1 MSRLL
6 ISLILLAAPIF
17 GQALS
22 QGEHDYAVS
31 ALHGTRKQ
39 FIDTLG
45 PLSEAQMKWKPAPN
59 VWSIAEVAEHIVV
72 SEDFLPAIVTK
83 MMASPATPE
92 KKKANPRETDYML
105 IKVLPVRDK
114 KAQAPEPLKPT
125 GKYPN
130 KAALLNGFRTA
141 RDRNITYVRETQD
154 DLRVHFSAHPV
165 FGELDGLQWYILL
178 AGHSERHINQ
188 MKEVM
193 ASPGFPA
200 K

>member
-6 ISLILLAAPIF
+6 ISLTLLAAPIF

-22 QGEHDYAVS
+22 QGERDYAVS

-39 FIDTLG
+39 FLDTLG
-45 PLSEAQMKWKPAPN
+45 PLSEAQMKWNPAPN
-59 VWSIAEVAEHIVV
+59 VWSIADVAEHLVL

-83 MMASPATPE
+83 MMAAPATPE
-92 KKKANPRETDYML
+92 KKKANPRETDFML
-105 IKVLPVRDK
+105 MKVLPARDQ
-114 KAQAPEPLKPT
+114 KAQAPEPLKPS
-125 GKYPN
+125 GKYPD
-130 KAALLNGFRTA
+130 KVALMNAFRTA
-141 RDRNITYVRETQD
+141 RDRNIAYVRETKD
-154 DLRVHFSAHPV
+154 DLRVHFTPHPA
-165 FGELDGLQWYILL
+165 FGELDGLQWYILV